1 MAQFIITCDHRA
13 EECAEMEREM
23 QEVGV
28 AEVIKGH
35 DFFCSCPYGHHAGW
49 VAVEGESA
57 EAILVSLP
65 PVFRSHANVY
75 EVEAVRF
82 QQGAR
87 LRSRNYHQ
95 DFEGS

>member
-1 MAQFIITCDHRA
+1 VATFIITCEHKA
-13 EECAEMEREM
+13 QECAEMDREM

-28 AEVIKGH
+28 ANAIKGK
-35 DFFCSCPYGHHAGW
+35 DFFCSCPYGHHGGW

-82 QQGAR
+82 
-87 LRSRNYHQ
+87 
-95 DFEGS
+95 